1 MQRQMDI
8 QILIKMEI
16 YFWLLRPCVCVCIYI
31 YCQVDRAHVRAAERE
46 RQLAALATAQVR
58 PPPRYFKYTGTL
70 QMHTA
75 RRL

>member
-16 YFWLLRPCVCVCIYI
+16 YFWLLRPCVCVCVYI

-46 RQLAALATAQVR
+46 RQLARAINKHTGALQTR
-58 PPPRYFKYTGTL
+58 
-70 QMHTA
+70 TA